1 MKFFNKFFDRS
12 SKALKN
18 TEKQFKDFKLSF
30 TQNWL
35 SEIFNVD
42 LIIIGTNWP
51 EYKALKNNLPVIKDK
66 NILLYDTKR
75 LFSISE
81 MNDVN
86 YLTFGYYKNNG

>member
-1 MKFFNKFFDRS
+1 MRVIAHDPLAIEHTR
-12 SKALKN
+12 
-18 TEKQFKDFKLSF
+18 KQFKDFKLSF

-75 LFSISE
+75 LFSVSE